1 MSNEVKLTIELPTG
15 IFLEKNVPAVVLPA
29 VRAPIEILPDRAP
42 SVFVLD
48 YGVVQVT
55 GRGVDTKEKYFIYS
69 GMADVAENHCK
80 IMTQEVVA
88 ASEINVIAAKEL
100 AEKARDDN
108 ERLFYEMI
116 VDHLRG
122 VRRRYLRTL
131 KVFARKSGR
140 LVVRK

>member
-140 LVVRK
+140 LELKK

>member
-69 GMADVAENHCK
+69 GMADVAESHCK

-140 LVVRK
+140 LELKK

>member
-88 ASEINVIAAKEL
+88 ASEINVITAKEL